1 MANPSMSGFDQAA
14 QTDGINEKTL
24 AIMRTAKVVQG
35 GRIFSFSATVVAGD
49 GKGKIGF
56 GHGKAREVAAAIQK
70 AAQNAR
76 RDMVVIYLKG
86 TTLQHAI
93 TARFGASKI
102 FMRPASKGTGI
113 IAGGAMRAVFE
124 VLGVENVLAKC
135 IGSTNPVNVAKA
147 TIKGLVEMSAP
158 RAIATKRGLSVETLL
173 GSKKDGDD

>member
-1 MANPSMSGFDQAA
+1 MAGFDQATV
-14 QTDGINEKTL
+14 TDGFNEKTL
-24 AIMRTAKVVQG
+24 AIARTAKVVQG

-70 AAQNAR
+70 AAQDAR
-76 RDMVVIYLKG
+76 RDMVVVALKG

-135 IGSTNPVNVAKA
+135 IGSSNPVNVAKA
-147 TIKGLVEMSAP
+147 TIKGLLAMNDPQSVA
-158 RAIATKRGLSVETLL
+158 AKRGLSVKELL
-173 GSKKDGDD
+173 GRKDD

>member
-1 MANPSMSGFDQAA
+1 MTAFDQATV
-14 QTDGINEKTL
+14 TDGFNEKTL
-24 AIMRTAKVVQG
+24 AIARTVKVVQG
-35 GRIFSFSATVVAGD
+35 GRIFSFSVTVVAGD

-70 AAQNAR
+70 AALNAR
-76 RDMVVIYLKG
+76 RNMVVITLKG

-93 TARFGASKI
+93 TARYGASKV

-135 IGSTNPVNVAKA
+135 IGSTNPVNVGKA
-147 TIKGLVEMSAP
+147 TIKGLIDMMNPASVA
-158 RAIATKRGLSVETLL
+158 AKRGLTVETLL
-173 GSKKDGDD
+173 GRKDNLGEKDA